1 MAIEAVFTRV
11 VDMSLTASVA
21 TVAVA
26 LLRLALRRAPRAI
39 VCALWAVVL
48 LRLLCPV
55 SLSSAVSLFGL
66 LDAPAVEAGTTA
78 TSMAY
83 VSALPD
89 LVPTGPAE
97 ETAAAAPAEE
107 AAKVTA
113 DAAPEAPAA
122 DPWAVAGA
130 VWLAGVGIMA
140 LWAGISYFRLRWKLR
155 TAVPLERGVYLAE
168 GISTAFVLGLPRPK
182 IYLPAALPTQA
193 RQHVLRHER
202 CHLRRGDPWWK
213 ALAFAALTLHWF
225 NPLVWLAFA
234 LAGQDMET
242 ACDEAVVRRMDGSAR
257 ADYAATLLH
266 LATGRRVGLPLAFGA
281 GDPARRIRHL
291 ARWKK
296 PARWVVPAAAAVCAA
311 AAVALLT
318 NPAPAQAPGDFGAP
332 QLWFDE
338 FQSDSFRWDGLREI
352 DLDAF
357 PGVTFRWRSEFVEA
371 VTEQE
376 TLRLYSGAPVWS
388 VYFADL
394 TGDGLPELCSTV
406 SDGAESMNHRVVIY
420 DYAAGASYTLEDR
433 GSYDYVLSLADG
445 ALVVTQYHHATGTVA
460 AQGRLVYADET
471 LRLESLPAAE
481 APLSPGSTY
490 VSYQCI
496 YWNPAGSQLRSD
508 DTGVRYVV
516 GEDDFTLVSRS
527 GALPGTGDA
536 DPAVDTTGSHET
548 RLTGVTWGWQPFPY
562 TDAAWADLFLPQS
575 DGAAQSLTARHAE
588 ILYQPLS
595 DDYFLLR
602 VDGDLWL
609 AQLRDDGERTF
620 LSSIHSLVS
629 EAAMGVAQW
638 EFAPILS
645 SRSPYFPLTLDLP
658 FTEGSVRCTGGALLA
673 DGQLAT
679 AADLRTGDGLFWSP
693 LGADGELAQSAAL
706 RFALSGEAGETWTG
720 TVYLTASGGGDG
732 RQVYTASLVGAGLHL
747 SPNAQGEGGVIAAA
761 DGTETVFTAN
771 LGGNTSFQQRLV
783 LTEEAPCWSVTVH
796 NTGTE
801 AVLMELEGTVYE
813 FAAGSWQTIASDGP
827 WAPRTYMV
835 GFSSA
840 GMAGMEGEARAVRT
854 AVPSAA
860 ETTAT
865 VLYSLERGD
874 VTCDAASLSRYVF
887 YTNSTEIAVSLAG
900 ADVAGN
906 LTLLDISQGSAAIQE
921 AQVEADASECTFS
934 GLTASR
940 RYQLA
945 WDGPAEVTLTVGDG

>member
-11 VDMSLTASVA
+11 VDMSLTASVVIA
-21 TVAVA
+21 AVA

-66 LDAPAVEAGTTA
+66 LDAPAVEAGTAA

-83 VSALPD
+83 VAALPE
-89 LVPTGPAE
+89 LVTAGPAE

-107 AAKVTA
+107 AAKITA

-130 VWLAGVGIMA
+130 VWLAGVGVMA
-140 LWAGISYFRLRWKLR
+140 LWAGISYFRLRRKLR

-242 ACDEAVVRRMDGSAR
+242 ACDEAVVRGMDGPAR
-257 ADYAATLLH
+257 ADYAATLLQ

-296 PARWVVPAAAAVCAA
+296 PARWVVPAAAAVCVA

-318 NPAPAQAPGDFGAP
+318 NPAPAQAPEDFGASP
-332 QLWFDE
+332 
-338 FQSDSFRWDGLREI
+338 S
-352 DLDAF
+352 
-357 PGVTFRWRSEFVEA
+357 
-371 VTEQE
+371 
-376 TLRLYSGAPVWS
+376 
-388 VYFADL
+388 
-394 TGDGLPELCSTV
+394 
-406 SDGAESMNHRVVIY
+406 
-420 DYAAGASYTLEDR
+420 
-433 GSYDYVLSLADG
+433 
-445 ALVVTQYHHATGTVA
+445 
-460 AQGRLVYADET
+460 
-471 LRLESLPAAE
+471 E

-508 DTGVRYVV
+508 DTSVRYVV

-527 GALPGTGDA
+527 GALSGTGDG

-548 RLTGVTWGWQPFPY
+548 RLTGITWGWQPFPY

-575 DGAAQSLTARHAE
+575 DGAAQSLTARHEE

-638 EFAPILS
+638 EFAPMLS

-658 FTEGSVRCTGGALLA
+658 FNEGSVRCTGGALLA

-679 AADLRTGDGLFWSP
+679 AADLRDGDGLSWSP
-693 LGADGELAQSAAL
+693 LGVDGALAQSAAL

-827 WAPRTYMV
+827 WAPGTYMV

-887 YTNSTEIAVSLAG
+887 YTNSTEIAVTLAG
-900 ADVAGN
+900 ADVTGN

>member
-1 MAIEAVFTRV
+1 MAIEAVFARV
-11 VDMSLTASVA
+11 VDMSLTASVVIA
-21 TVAVA
+21 AVA

-66 LDAPAVEAGTTA
+66 LDAPAVEAGTAA

-83 VSALPD
+83 VAALPE
-89 LVPTGPAE
+89 LVTAGPAE

-107 AAKVTA
+107 AA
-113 DAAPEAPAA
+113 DAAPETPAA

-130 VWLAGVGIMA
+130 VWLAGVGAMA
-140 LWAGISYFRLRWKLR
+140 LWAGVSDFRLRRKLR

-213 ALAFAALTLHWF
+213 ALAFAALSLHWF

-242 ACDEAVVRRMDGSAR
+242 ACDEAVVRRMDGAAR

-266 LATGRRVGLPLAFGA
+266 LAAGRRVGLPLAFGA

-296 PARWVVPAAAAVCAA
+296 PARWVVPAAAAVCVA

-318 NPAPAQAPGDFGAP
+318 NPAPAQAPEDFGASP
-332 QLWFDE
+332 
-338 FQSDSFRWDGLREI
+338 S
-352 DLDAF
+352 
-357 PGVTFRWRSEFVEA
+357 
-371 VTEQE
+371 
-376 TLRLYSGAPVWS
+376 
-388 VYFADL
+388 
-394 TGDGLPELCSTV
+394 
-406 SDGAESMNHRVVIY
+406 
-420 DYAAGASYTLEDR
+420 
-433 GSYDYVLSLADG
+433 
-445 ALVVTQYHHATGTVA
+445 
-460 AQGRLVYADET
+460 
-471 LRLESLPAAE
+471 E

-527 GALPGTGDA
+527 VALPGTGDA

-575 DGAAQSLTARHAE
+575 DGAAQSLTARHEE

-620 LSSIHSLVS
+620 LWSIHSLVS

-638 EFAPILS
+638 EFAPMLS

-679 AADLRTGDGLFWSP
+679 AADLRDGDGLSWSP
-693 LGADGELAQSAAL
+693 LGVDGALAQSAAL
-706 RFALSGEAGETWTG
+706 RFALSGEAGEIWTG
-720 TVYLTASGGGDG
+720 TVYLTASGGSDG

-771 LGGNTSFQQRLV
+771 LGGSTSFQQRLV

-827 WAPRTYMV
+827 WAPGTYMV

-865 VLYSLERGD
+865 VLYALERGD

-887 YTNSTEIAVSLAG
+887 YTNTTEIAVSLTG
-900 ADVAGN
+900 ADVTGN

-921 AQVEADASECTFS
+921 ARVEADASECTFS

>member
-1 MAIEAVFTRV
+1 M
-11 VDMSLTASVA
+11 
-21 TVAVA
+21 
-26 LLRLALRRAPRAI
+26 
-39 VCALWAVVL
+39 
-48 LRLLCPV
+48 
-55 SLSSAVSLFGL
+55 
-66 LDAPAVEAGTTA
+66 
-78 TSMAY
+78 
-83 VSALPD
+83 
-89 LVPTGPAE
+89 
-97 ETAAAAPAEE
+97 
-107 AAKVTA
+107 
-113 DAAPEAPAA
+113 
-122 DPWAVAGA
+122 
-130 VWLAGVGIMA
+130 
-140 LWAGISYFRLRWKLR
+140 
-155 TAVPLERGVYLAE
+155 
-168 GISTAFVLGLPRPK
+168 
-182 IYLPAALPTQA
+182 
-193 RQHVLRHER
+193 
-202 CHLRRGDPWWK
+202 
-213 ALAFAALTLHWF
+213 
-225 NPLVWLAFA
+225 
-234 LAGQDMET
+234 
-242 ACDEAVVRRMDGSAR
+242 
-257 ADYAATLLH
+257 
-266 LATGRRVGLPLAFGA
+266 
-281 GDPARRIRHL
+281 
-291 ARWKK
+291 
-296 PARWVVPAAAAVCAA
+296 
-311 AAVALLT
+311 
-318 NPAPAQAPGDFGAP
+318 
-332 QLWFDE
+332 
-338 FQSDSFRWDGLREI
+338 
-352 DLDAF
+352 
-357 PGVTFRWRSEFVEA
+357 
-371 VTEQE
+371 
-376 TLRLYSGAPVWS
+376 
-388 VYFADL
+388 
-394 TGDGLPELCSTV
+394 
-406 SDGAESMNHRVVIY
+406 
-420 DYAAGASYTLEDR
+420 
-433 GSYDYVLSLADG
+433 
-445 ALVVTQYHHATGTVA
+445 
-460 AQGRLVYADET
+460 
-471 LRLESLPAAE
+471 
-481 APLSPGSTY
+481 
-490 VSYQCI
+490 
-496 YWNPAGSQLRSD
+496 
-508 DTGVRYVV
+508 
-516 GEDDFTLVSRS
+516 
-527 GALPGTGDA
+527 
-536 DPAVDTTGSHET
+536 
-548 RLTGVTWGWQPFPY
+548 
-562 TDAAWADLFLPQS
+562 FLPQS
-575 DGAAQSLTARHAE
+575 DEAAQSLTARHAE

-638 EFAPILS
+638 EFAPMLS

-679 AADLRTGDGLFWSP
+679 AADLRDGDGLSWSP
-693 LGADGELAQSAAL
+693 LGVDGALAQSAAL

-827 WAPRTYMV
+827 WAPGTYMV

-865 VLYSLERGD
+865 VLYALERGD

>member
-1 MAIEAVFTRV
+1 MAIEAVFARV
-11 VDMSLTASVA
+11 VDMSLTASVVIA
-21 TVAVA
+21 AVA

-39 VCALWAVVL
+39 ACALWAVVL

-66 LDAPAVEAGTTA
+66 LDAPAVEAGTAA

-83 VSALPD
+83 VAALPE
-89 LVPTGPAE
+89 LVTAGPAE
-97 ETAAAAPAEE
+97 EMAAAAPAEE
-107 AAKVTA
+107 AAEITA
-113 DAAPEAPAA
+113 DAAPETPAA

-130 VWLAGVGIMA
+130 VWLAGVGVMA
-140 LWAGISYFRLRWKLR
+140 LWAGVSDFRLRRKLR

-168 GISTAFVLGLPRPK
+168 GISTAFVLGLLRPK
-182 IYLPAALPTQA
+182 IYLPAALPPQA

-213 ALAFAALTLHWF
+213 ALAFAALSLHWF

-242 ACDEAVVRRMDGSAR
+242 ACDEAVVRGMDGPAR
-257 ADYAATLLH
+257 ADYAATLLQ
-266 LATGRRVGLPLAFGA
+266 LATGRRAGLPLAFGA

-296 PARWVVPAAAAVCAA
+296 PARWVVPAAAAVCVA

-318 NPAPAQAPGDFGAP
+318 NPAPAQAPGDFGAS
-332 QLWFDE
+332 
-338 FQSDSFRWDGLREI
+338 QS
-352 DLDAF
+352 
-357 PGVTFRWRSEFVEA
+357 
-371 VTEQE
+371 
-376 TLRLYSGAPVWS
+376 
-388 VYFADL
+388 
-394 TGDGLPELCSTV
+394 
-406 SDGAESMNHRVVIY
+406 
-420 DYAAGASYTLEDR
+420 
-433 GSYDYVLSLADG
+433 
-445 ALVVTQYHHATGTVA
+445 
-460 AQGRLVYADET
+460 
-471 LRLESLPAAE
+471 E

-496 YWNPAGSQLRSD
+496 YWNPANSQLRSD

-527 GALPGTGDA
+527 GALPETGDA
-536 DPAVDTTGSHET
+536 DPAVDTTGSRET
-548 RLTGVTWGWQPFPY
+548 RLTGITWGWQPFPY
-562 TDAAWADLFLPQS
+562 TDAAWADLFPIQS
-575 DGAAQSLTARHAE
+575 DGAAQSLTARHGE

-609 AQLRDDGERTF
+609 AQLRDDGEDTI
-620 LSSIHSLVS
+620 LWSIHSLVS

-638 EFAPILS
+638 EFAPMLS

-679 AADLRTGDGLFWSP
+679 AADLRDGDGLSWSP
-693 LGADGELAQSAAL
+693 LGVDGALAQSAAL

-827 WAPRTYMV
+827 WAPGTYMV
-835 GFSSA
+835 GFSAA

-874 VTCDAASLSRYVF
+874 VICDATSLSRYVF

-900 ADVAGN
+900 ADVAGR

>member
-11 VDMSLTASVA
+11 VDMSLTASVVIA
-21 TVAVA
+21 AVA

-66 LDAPAVEAGTTA
+66 LDAPAVEAGNAA

-83 VSALPD
+83 VAALPD
-89 LVPTGPAE
+89 LVPTGPVE

-107 AAKVTA
+107 AA
-113 DAAPEAPAA
+113 DAAPETPAA

-130 VWLAGVGIMA
+130 VWLAGVGAMA
-140 LWAGISYFRLRWKLR
+140 LWAGVSDFRLRRKLR

-242 ACDEAVVRRMDGSAR
+242 ACDEAVVRRMDGAAR
-257 ADYAATLLH
+257 ADYAATLLQ

-281 GDPARRIRHL
+281 GDPARRVRHL
-291 ARWKK
+291 ARWKR
-296 PARWVVPAAAAVCAA
+296 PARWVILAAAAVCAA

-318 NPAPAQAPGDFGAP
+318 NPASAQAPEDFGASP
-332 QLWFDE
+332 
-338 FQSDSFRWDGLREI
+338 S
-352 DLDAF
+352 
-357 PGVTFRWRSEFVEA
+357 
-371 VTEQE
+371 
-376 TLRLYSGAPVWS
+376 
-388 VYFADL
+388 
-394 TGDGLPELCSTV
+394 
-406 SDGAESMNHRVVIY
+406 
-420 DYAAGASYTLEDR
+420 
-433 GSYDYVLSLADG
+433 
-445 ALVVTQYHHATGTVA
+445 
-460 AQGRLVYADET
+460 
-471 LRLESLPAAE
+471 E

-548 RLTGVTWGWQPFPY
+548 QLTGITWGWQPFPY
-562 TDAAWADLFLPQS
+562 TDATWADLFLPQS
-575 DGAAQSLTARHAE
+575 EGAAQSLTARHEE

-638 EFAPILS
+638 EFAPMLS

-673 DGQLAT
+673 DGQLVT
-679 AADLRTGDGLFWSP
+679 AADLRAGDGLFWSP
-693 LGADGELAQSAAL
+693 LGRMGSW
-706 RFALSGEAGETWTG
+706 RSRRPFALPSPARRARPGPGRSISPPPAA
-720 TVYLTASGGGDG
+720 VTAARS
-732 RQVYTASLVGAGLHL
+732 T
-747 SPNAQGEGGVIAAA
+747 
-761 DGTETVFTAN
+761 
-771 LGGNTSFQQRLV
+771 
-783 LTEEAPCWSVTVH
+783 
-796 NTGTE
+796 
-801 AVLMELEGTVYE
+801 
-813 FAAGSWQTIASDGP
+813 
-827 WAPRTYMV
+827 PRRWWEPVSTC
-835 GFSSA
+835 
-840 GMAGMEGEARAVRT
+840 RPTPRVR
-854 AVPSAA
+854 
-860 ETTAT
+860 
-865 VLYSLERGD
+865 
-874 VTCDAASLSRYVF
+874 AASLRQRTVQRR
-887 YTNSTEIAVSLAG
+887 SLPRIWG
-900 ADVAGN
+900 AIPPSNG
-906 LTLLDISQGSAAIQE
+906 GW
-921 AQVEADASECTFS
+921 C
-934 GLTASR
+934 
-940 RYQLA
+940 
-945 WDGPAEVTLTVGDG
+945 

>member
-1 MAIEAVFTRV
+1 M
-11 VDMSLTASVA
+11 
-21 TVAVA
+21 
-26 LLRLALRRAPRAI
+26 
-39 VCALWAVVL
+39 
-48 LRLLCPV
+48 
-55 SLSSAVSLFGL
+55 
-66 LDAPAVEAGTTA
+66 
-78 TSMAY
+78 
-83 VSALPD
+83 
-89 LVPTGPAE
+89 
-97 ETAAAAPAEE
+97 
-107 AAKVTA
+107 
-113 DAAPEAPAA
+113 
-122 DPWAVAGA
+122 
-130 VWLAGVGIMA
+130 
-140 LWAGISYFRLRWKLR
+140 
-155 TAVPLERGVYLAE
+155 
-168 GISTAFVLGLPRPK
+168 
-182 IYLPAALPTQA
+182 
-193 RQHVLRHER
+193 
-202 CHLRRGDPWWK
+202 
-213 ALAFAALTLHWF
+213 
-225 NPLVWLAFA
+225 
-234 LAGQDMET
+234 
-242 ACDEAVVRRMDGSAR
+242 
-257 ADYAATLLH
+257 
-266 LATGRRVGLPLAFGA
+266 
-281 GDPARRIRHL
+281 
-291 ARWKK
+291 
-296 PARWVVPAAAAVCAA
+296 
-311 AAVALLT
+311 
-318 NPAPAQAPGDFGAP
+318 
-332 QLWFDE
+332 
-338 FQSDSFRWDGLREI
+338 
-352 DLDAF
+352 
-357 PGVTFRWRSEFVEA
+357 
-371 VTEQE
+371 
-376 TLRLYSGAPVWS
+376 
-388 VYFADL
+388 
-394 TGDGLPELCSTV
+394 
-406 SDGAESMNHRVVIY
+406 
-420 DYAAGASYTLEDR
+420 
-433 GSYDYVLSLADG
+433 
-445 ALVVTQYHHATGTVA
+445 
-460 AQGRLVYADET
+460 
-471 LRLESLPAAE
+471 
-481 APLSPGSTY
+481 
-490 VSYQCI
+490 
-496 YWNPAGSQLRSD
+496 
-508 DTGVRYVV
+508 V

-575 DGAAQSLTARHAE
+575 DGAAQSLTARHEE

-638 EFAPILS
+638 EFAPMLS

-673 DGQLAT
+673 DGQLVT
-679 AADLRTGDGLFWSP
+679 AADLRDGDGLFWSP

-827 WAPRTYMV
+827 WAPGTYMV

-887 YTNSTEIAVSLAG
+887 YTNSTEIAVSLTG

>member
-1 MAIEAVFTRV
+1 MAIEAVFARV
-11 VDMSLTASVA
+11 VDMSLTASVVIA
-21 TVAVA
+21 AVA

-66 LDAPAVEAGTTA
+66 LDAPAVEAGTAA

-83 VSALPD
+83 VAALPE
-89 LVPTGPAE
+89 LVTAGPAE

-140 LWAGISYFRLRWKLR
+140 LWAGVSDFRLRRKLR

-168 GISTAFVLGLPRPK
+168 GISTAFVLGLLRPK
-182 IYLPAALPTQA
+182 IYLPAALPSQA

-213 ALAFAALTLHWF
+213 ALAFAALSLHWF

-242 ACDEAVVRRMDGSAR
+242 ACDEAVVRRMDGAAR

-266 LATGRRVGLPLAFGA
+266 LAAGRRVGLPLAFGA

-296 PARWVVPAAAAVCAA
+296 PARWVVPAAAAVCVA

-318 NPAPAQAPGDFGAP
+318 NPAPAQDSGDFGAS
-332 QLWFDE
+332 
-338 FQSDSFRWDGLREI
+338 QS
-352 DLDAF
+352 
-357 PGVTFRWRSEFVEA
+357 EA
-371 VTEQE
+371 
-376 TLRLYSGAPVWS
+376 RL
-388 VYFADL
+388 
-394 TGDGLPELCSTV
+394 T
-406 SDGAESMNHRVVIY
+406 
-420 DYAAGASYTLEDR
+420 
-433 GSYDYVLSLADG
+433 
-445 ALVVTQYHHATGTVA
+445 
-460 AQGRLVYADET
+460 
-471 LRLESLPAAE
+471 
-481 APLSPGSTY
+481 PGSTY

-496 YWNPAGSQLRSD
+496 YWNPANSQLRSD

-562 TDAAWADLFLPQS
+562 TDAAWADLFPIQS
-575 DGAAQSLTARHAE
+575 DGAAQSLTARHGE

-609 AQLRDDGERTF
+609 AQLRDDGEDTI
-620 LSSIHSLVS
+620 LWSIHSLVS

-638 EFAPILS
+638 EFAPMLS

-673 DGQLAT
+673 DGQLVT
-679 AADLRTGDGLFWSP
+679 AADLRDGDGLFWSP

-747 SPNAQGEGGVIAAA
+747 SPNAQGERGVIAAA

-827 WAPRTYMV
+827 WAPGTYMV

>member
-11 VDMSLTASVA
+11 VDMSLTASVVIA
-21 TVAVA
+21 AVA

-66 LDAPAVEAGTTA
+66 LDAPAVEAGTAA

-83 VSALPD
+83 VAALPE
-89 LVPTGPAE
+89 LVTAGPAE

-113 DAAPEAPAA
+113 DAAPETPAA

-130 VWLAGVGIMA
+130 VWLVGVGAMA
-140 LWAGISYFRLRWKLR
+140 LWAGVADFRLRRKLR

-182 IYLPAALPTQA
+182 IYLPAALPPQA

-242 ACDEAVVRRMDGSAR
+242 ACDEAVVRRMDGPAR
-257 ADYAATLLH
+257 ADYAATLLQ
-266 LATGRRVGLPLAFGA
+266 LAAGRRVGLPLAFGA
-281 GDPARRIRHL
+281 GDPARRVRHL
-291 ARWKK
+291 ARWKR
-296 PARWVVPAAAAVCAA
+296 PARWVILAAAAVCAA

-318 NPAPAQAPGDFGAP
+318 NPASAQAPEDFGASP
-332 QLWFDE
+332 
-338 FQSDSFRWDGLREI
+338 S
-352 DLDAF
+352 
-357 PGVTFRWRSEFVEA
+357 
-371 VTEQE
+371 
-376 TLRLYSGAPVWS
+376 
-388 VYFADL
+388 
-394 TGDGLPELCSTV
+394 
-406 SDGAESMNHRVVIY
+406 
-420 DYAAGASYTLEDR
+420 
-433 GSYDYVLSLADG
+433 
-445 ALVVTQYHHATGTVA
+445 
-460 AQGRLVYADET
+460 
-471 LRLESLPAAE
+471 E

-548 RLTGVTWGWQPFPY
+548 QLTGVTWGWQPFPY
-562 TDAAWADLFLPQS
+562 TDATWADLFLPQS
-575 DGAAQSLTARHAE
+575 EGAAQSLTARHEE

-638 EFAPILS
+638 EFAPMLS

-673 DGQLAT
+673 DGQLVT
-679 AADLRTGDGLFWSP
+679 AADLRDGDGLSWSP
-693 LGADGELAQSAAL
+693 LGVDGALAQSAAL

-827 WAPRTYMV
+827 WAPGTYMV

-865 VLYSLERGD
+865 VLYALERGD